1 MKPLGDDIL
10 RLGERTRELGER
22 LARSTVSGPFLYC
35 DYWAS
40 VFSLRRIMNPAVLRE
55 RLVSLDLFRQA
66 LDRPK
71 TRLPRLRYY
80 ILAFVLGP
88 GFLAYRLAFNLAMLL
103 RPKSREKII
112 GHADVLLDE
121 YRLEMR
127 PTADPRWVRVRAGDR
142 EFEEPVLNPELVQV
156 ENGTFFPTYKLL
168 VAATVTVVF
177 SLLAL
182 PALQEAETLHRLGP
196 ATGLLFYPL
205 LVLMLQLLVRDL
217 LTSFI
222 VPIPVLGVKALL
234 TFTGHPWLVGVGM
247 ISAGVLFYFMEWFFI
262 PRGVPPSL
270 YLYVNDPEHPL
281 FPYRERHAPYWLK
294 GRVYW
299 VWRFMS
305 LMPAEIHKVWERDWE
320 RAELWIRADEG
331 PEAGRLEWMVTDIH
345 WREVWFSYDHV
356 AGDRHRRRHDAL
368 RRERLLGQAAPLVWR
383 VETDMHILAHTPEVV
398 SIFLSPPR
406 PPLLERAFM
415 RILRTMFSRR
425 PSDDSR
431 QYRDEV
437 ERLEVTTGEF
447 LRDISEHFRN
457 VALGHI
463 LRLPWSYWRYPMGV
477 RSSPRTY
484 LYDGGEPPPEEGPAA
499 SDPRYQIKAFKEEV
513 LREGQ
518 LPRRAPPRTSSA
530 SGAGR

>member
-1 MKPLGDDIL
+1 MKPIADDIL

-22 LARSTVSGPFLYC
+22 LARSTVVGPFLFC

-40 VFSLRRIMNPAVLRE
+40 VFSLRRVMNPEVLRE

-121 YRLEMR
+121 YRLQLH
-127 PTADPRWVRVRAGDR
+127 PTPDPRWVRVRAGDH
-142 EFEEPVLNPELVQV
+142 ELGEPVLNPEAVQV
-156 ENGTFFPTYKLL
+156 ENGNFFPTYKIL
-168 VAATVTVVF
+168 VAATITVVF
-177 SLLAL
+177 SLLVL
-182 PALQEAETLHRLGP
+182 PSLQNAEMIHRLGP
-196 ATGLLFYPL
+196 ATGLVFYPV
-205 LVLMLQLLVRDL
+205 LVVLLQLLVRDL
-217 LTSFI
+217 LTSII
-222 VPIPVLGVKALL
+222 VPIPVLGVKVLL
-234 TFTGHPWLVGVGM
+234 SFTGHPWLVGVGM
-247 ISAGVLFYFMEWFFI
+247 ICAGLLFYFMEWFFI

-270 YLYVNDPEHPL
+270 FLYVNDPEHPL

-320 RAELWIRADEG
+320 RAEFWIRADEG
-331 PEAGRLEWMVTDIH
+331 PDAGRLEWMVTDIH
-345 WREVWFSYDHV
+345 WREVWFSYDHMV
-356 AGDRHRRRHDAL
+356 PERHRRKHDAR
-368 RRERLLGQAAPLVWR
+368 RREVVLEQGGQLLWR
-383 VETDMHILAHTPEVV
+383 VETDMHILAHTPEIV
-398 SIFLSPPR
+398 SIFLSPPKA
-406 PPLLERAFM
+406 PTFERAFM
-415 RILRTMFSRR
+415 RILRTMFTARR
-425 PSDDSR
+425 RDDFR
-431 QYRDEV
+431 QYRDAI

-447 LRDISEHFRN
+447 LRDISEHFRGI
-457 VALGHI
+457 ALGHI
-463 LRLPWSYWRYPMGV
+463 LKLPWTYWRYPMGV
-477 RSSPRTY
+477 RSSPRTF
-484 LYDGGEPPPEEGPAA
+484 LYNDGEPPPAEGPAA

-513 LREGQ
+513 LQEGE
-518 LPRRAPPRTSSA
+518 LPRRAPPRTPSA
-530 SGAGR
+530 SHAGR